1 MYFGNLDEIGTDTLE
16 YVILLA
22 MCYAVLEVKV

>member
-16 YVILLA
+16 YVI
-22 MCYAVLEVKV
+22 